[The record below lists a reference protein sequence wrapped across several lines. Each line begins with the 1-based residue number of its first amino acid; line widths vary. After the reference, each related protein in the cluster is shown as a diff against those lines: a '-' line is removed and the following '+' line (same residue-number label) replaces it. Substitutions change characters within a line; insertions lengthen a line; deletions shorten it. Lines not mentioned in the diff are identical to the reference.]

1 MTSTQRAWTGY
12 GGTISFGRIAGIF
25 IGLLALWRERSRQ
38 RRALK
43 KLDDRLLRDIGI
55 GSIEAGNEAR
65 KWFWQA

>member
-1 MTSTQRAWTGY
+1 MTSIRRY
-12 GGTISFGRIAGIF
+12 GPSQLGAVQPGHVPGSLAR
-25 IGLLALWRERSRQ
+25 LVALWRCRSRQ

-55 GSIEAGNEAR
+55 GRIEAENELR